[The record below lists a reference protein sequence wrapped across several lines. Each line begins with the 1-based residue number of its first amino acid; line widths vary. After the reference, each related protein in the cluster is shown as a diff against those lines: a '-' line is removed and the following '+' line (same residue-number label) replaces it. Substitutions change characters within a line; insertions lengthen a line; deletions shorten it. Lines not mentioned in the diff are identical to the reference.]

1 MAAFAA
7 LAELLSSDESTSS
20 SSSSSSDDEDF
31 EERQALCEAFF
42 RETFSESHR
51 ERPKILGFIENV
63 ARLYTDEQFR
73 QDFRVSRRVAETLIR
88 GFEGSRHYPCS
99 DRGGSPSK
107 TAEEHI
113 LVFLWFAANKACLR
127 DVAGRFGMA
136 TATAFRVVERT
147 LEYFLDIAEE
157 VISFPGDLDQLSA
170 DFEQQDSRFENL
182 QDIEAFFK
190 VAACVLF
197 REVPRSRGRCL
208 PASRYL
214 ITPFRNYGHLDAR
227 QRAFNYHF
235 SATRVKIENAFGD
248 LKARFRQLLHLDF
261 LFVDKM
267 NKFIIAC
274 CVLHNMCI
282 NCGDV
287 DVPPYIDD
295 EHAPW
300 NGRHNRMMFPP
311 TMARLHQLK
320 MHCVAKARR
329 SVSA

>member
-1 MAAFAA
+1 MLPTGLFSTFRGGREWEAHPIPGTTRSPGGV
-7 LAELLSSDESTSS
+7 LAEKKPLSDESTSS

-170 DFEQQDSRFENL
+170 DFEQISGGVY
-182 QDIEAFFK
+182 I
-190 VAACVLF
+190 
-197 REVPRSRGRCL
+197 PRL
-208 PASRYL
+208 
-214 ITPFRNYGHLDAR
+214 
-227 QRAFNYHF
+227 
-235 SATRVKIENAFGD
+235 E
-248 LKARFRQLLHLDF
+248 
-261 LFVDKM
+261 
-267 NKFIIAC
+267 
-274 CVLHNMCI
+274 
-282 NCGDV
+282 
-287 DVPPYIDD
+287 
-295 EHAPW
+295 E
-300 NGRHNRMMFPP
+300 
-311 TMARLHQLK
+311 
-320 MHCVAKARR
+320 
-329 SVSA
+329 

>member
-63 ARLYTDEQFR
+63 ARLYTDEQF
-73 QDFRVSRRVAETLIR
+73 LIVV
-88 GFEGSRHYPCS
+88 GP
-99 DRGGSPSK
+99 PSK

-170 DFEQQDSRFENL
+170 DFEQVSGAQPDDVHPNNGPLASTEDALRRQGE
-182 QDIEAFFK
+182 EK
-190 VAACVLF
+190 
-197 REVPRSRGRCL
+197 RE
-208 PASRYL
+208 
-214 ITPFRNYGHLDAR
+214 
-227 QRAFNYHF
+227 
-235 SATRVKIENAFGD
+235 
-248 LKARFRQLLHLDF
+248 
-261 LFVDKM
+261 
-267 NKFIIAC
+267 
-274 CVLHNMCI
+274 
-282 NCGDV
+282 
-287 DVPPYIDD
+287 
-295 EHAPW
+295 
-300 NGRHNRMMFPP
+300 
-311 TMARLHQLK
+311 RLMQA
-320 MHCVAKARR
+320 MRI
-329 SVSA
+329 